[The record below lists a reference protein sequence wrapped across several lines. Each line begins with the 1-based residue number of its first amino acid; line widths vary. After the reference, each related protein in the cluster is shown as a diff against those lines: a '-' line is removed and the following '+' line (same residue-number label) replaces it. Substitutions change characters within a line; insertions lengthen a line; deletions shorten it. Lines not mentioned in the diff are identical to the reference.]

1 MYFIEKNLN
10 RLEHNQS
17 TFFLDPKELMEI
29 KGKLKKGEYQIYAP
43 YRDSEKVIVYKK
55 EVPEVLLYEIKTKI
69 PVRHQDILGTLYSLN
84 IAPELF
90 GDIVLVENHFYLY
103 ILPLV
108 RNYFESNFLMVKN
121 SSVEIENIPL
131 EVLEEY
137 ERSYEEIE
145 LLVSSNR
152 MDTVISTLIHTK
164 RSLID
169 HMIQK
174 REILLNYDYL
184 KDSSYKLKEKDV
196 FSIKRIGKFRYEG
209 VIKNTKSDHFIIKL
223 FKYI

>member
-17 TFFLDPKELMEI
+17 TFFLDPKQLMEL

-43 YRDSEKVIVYKK
+43 YKDSEKVIVYKK
-55 EVPEVLLYEIKTKI
+55 EVPEVLLYEVKTSI
-69 PVRHQDILGTLYSLN
+69 PVRHQDVLGTMYSLN

-90 GDIVLVENHFYLY
+90 GDIVLIDQHVYLY
-103 ILPLV
+103 ILPIV
-108 RNYFESNFLMVKN
+108 RNYFESNFLMVRN
-121 SSVEIENIPL
+121 SSVEIENLPL
-131 EVLEEY
+131 EVLENY

-164 RSLID
+164 RSMID

-184 KDSSYKLKEKDV
+184 KDPSYKLKEKDT
-196 FSIKRIGKFRYEG
+196 FSVKRVGKFRYEG
-209 VIKNTKSDHFIIKL
+209 IVKTTKSDHLIIQL
-223 FKYI
+223 LKYL